1 MVHIGQL
8 CLACCVIS
16 TGTFKFIKQA
26 LQSKTLLHALFIGCC
41 IQMLSVFSGNIVVV
55 SYSSTLLEMVGF
67 GTKEAIWFA
76 TLPSFL
82 NLASKMSSTFI
93 IEKIGRRKLFIMSGS
108 FVTLFL
114 SLLATFLF
122 IHSNNSPS
130 AVALFA
136 RGKCDYSNC
145 GSCVTNSH
153 CGFCTV
159 EVDGKYLY
167 GTCSE
172 GNIDGDDFSDNYTQC
187 IIVTESEN
195 LLNKSS
201 DTTKWYFN
209 HCPDHS
215 IYAIFSLVAVMLFT
229 VSTSAGLVSLPWVI
243 NSEIYPTWARGQ
255 AASLSSLCSWSST
268 ILLLLTFLTLVDSL
282 GLPQVIVIYAAWS
295 FISVI
300 FVFLFLPETSNL
312 PLEKTERLFDKPYF
326 LTWSYPHACKN
337 RKNTIKYSIV
347 EHQQM
352 ETTI

>member
-1 MVHIGQL
+1 MM
-8 CLACCVIS
+8 CCIIS
-16 TGTFKFIKQA
+16 AGTFKFIKQA

-41 IQMLSVFSGNIVVV
+41 IQMLSMFCGISAVVA
-55 SYSSTLLEMVGF
+55 YSSTLLEMVGF
-67 GTKEAIWFA
+67 STKEAIWFA

-82 NLASKMSSTFI
+82 NLASKMLSTFI

-122 IHSNNSPS
+122 LHNNNSPS
-130 AVALFA
+130 AVALFE

-159 EVDGKYLY
+159 EVDGEYLY

-172 GNIDGDDFSDNYTQC
+172 GNIDGDDFNVNYTQC

-201 DTTKWYFN
+201 DTTEWYFN

-255 AASLSSLCSWSST
+255 AASLSSLCNWFSN

-282 GLPQVIVIYAAWS
+282 GLPLLIVIYAALS
-295 FISVI
+295 FINVI

-326 LTWSYPHACKN
+326 LTWSYPHFCRN
-337 RKNTIKYSIV
+337 RKDTIEYSII